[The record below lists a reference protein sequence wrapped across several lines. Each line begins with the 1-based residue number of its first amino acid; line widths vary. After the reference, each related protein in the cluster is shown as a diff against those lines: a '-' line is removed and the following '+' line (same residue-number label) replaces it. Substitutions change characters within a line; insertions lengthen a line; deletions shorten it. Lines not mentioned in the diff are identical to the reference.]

1 MYYCTDVLMSDVP
14 MYYCTDV
21 LMMDVTICCLLFIN
35 LGLGNIGLGRSDY
48 LACRIC

>member
-21 LMMDVTICCLLFIN
+21 LMMDVTICCHLFIN
-35 LGLGNIGLGRSDY
+35 LGQGNIFIQLGWVDQ
-48 LACRIC
+48 II